1 MRRESERSRSM
12 KGGLY
17 VLAHITHPDCT
28 WSCGYFR
35 GHQLE
40 SIHGTDNVVGGF
52 RHRGG
57 AARAYFARRRW
68 SAHFVISTVRGLFAV
83 LRSSWKTG
91 AMRAN
96 CKRSGNS
103 PTRRKPPGSANS
115 AHFWKGSWEG
125 SGRKPRNQRWACWR
139 NLKRLNAS
147 CARWSSSPEIRLP
160 LTSGRLRTGLNV
172 LPAGG
177 FQRTLCERSSNYP
190 RSTNNKLP
198 SINRF
203 FYLGSFSGGLLHT

>member
-40 SIHGTDNVVGGF
+40 SVHGTDNVVSGF

-83 LRSSWKTG
+83 LHPRGKPAQCARTASAAGTRRPGGSLPVQPTSLISGKGAGRLGEKTEESKVVVLAKLEALERELRSVVEQ
-91 AMRAN
+91 
-96 CKRSGNS
+96 SGN
-103 PTRRKPPGSANS
+103 TLAAYIGEIEDRLERAPG
-115 AHFWKGSWEG
+115 
-125 SGRKPRNQRWACWR
+125 
-139 NLKRLNAS
+139 
-147 CARWSSSPEIRLP
+147 
-160 LTSGRLRTGLNV
+160 GRLSKDPV
-172 LPAGG
+172 
-177 FQRTLCERSSNYP
+177 
-190 RSTNNKLP
+190 
-198 SINRF
+198 
-203 FYLGSFSGGLLHT
+203 